1 MLPRRLLVA
10 TLMLTVAAMSETST
24 QTADRPIVFVHG
36 NGDSAALW
44 HTTLWRFES
53 NGYDRSRL
61 FALDMVAPAAPADDR
76 VDEPNR
82 STSTEQRDQLAA
94 AVTRILAETGQTHV
108 ILVGSSRGG
117 NTIRNYIK
125 TGGGHATVSLAVL
138 CGTPN
143 HGVFASEEVPG
154 SEYNGRGDFLTRL
167 NAGSEI
173 HPDVEFVTIRSDA
186 NDKYAQ
192 PVLPVDAAGD
202 DLVGGGYDSPALAGA
217 LNLVIDGLDHRE
229 VAFAPRAFDAIYR
242 AIAGRPPTAGITP
255 ETDVRLGGV
264 VSGFANGEPTNLP
277 VSGAVVA
284 VYDVH
289 PETGARLGDPIHRAT
304 TGLDG
309 RWGPFAGSPTAPYE
323 FVVSAAGYPTTHVY
337 RSPFPRSTDLIRI
350 RLEPLPGG
358 AASQPAI
365 VTMTRPR
372 GYFGHGRDTFTMD
385 DRVPDGVVAGVPTT
399 SAASMPFAIARTV
412 RVVFNEEA
420 LAVRTYPLAE
430 QHVVFA
436 EFHY

>member
-1 MLPRRLLVA
+1 MFPRHLLLAV
-10 TLMLTVAAMSETST
+10 LMLTVAAMSETST
-24 QTADRPIVFVHG
+24 QTGDRPIVFVHG

-53 NGYDRSRL
+53 NGYDGSRL

-82 STSTEQRDQLAA
+82 STTTEQRDQLAA
-94 AVTRILAETGQTHV
+94 AVARILAETDQTRV
-108 ILVGSSRGG
+108 ILIGSSRGG

-125 TGGGHATVSLAVL
+125 TAGGHATVALAVL

-143 HGVFASEEVPG
+143 HGIFASDDAPG
-154 SEYNGRGDFLTRL
+154 SEYNRRGEFLTGL

-192 PVLPVDAAGD
+192 PTVAVDGGED
-202 DLVGGGYDSPALAGA
+202 ISGGGYDSPALAGA

-229 VAFAPRAFDAIYR
+229 VAFAPQAFDAIYR
-242 AIAGRPPTAGITP
+242 AVTGRAPTPGITP
-255 ETDVRLGGV
+255 ETNVRLGGV

-277 VSGAVVA
+277 VAGALVV
-284 VYDVH
+284 VYAVH
-289 PETGARLGDPIHRAT
+289 PETGARLGEPVLRTT
-304 TGLDG
+304 TGADG
-309 RWGPFAGSPTAPYE
+309 HWGPFAGAPTAPYE
-323 FVVSAAGYPTTHVY
+323 FVTSAAGYPTTHVY
-337 RSPFPRSTDLIRI
+337 RSPFPRPTGLIRL
-350 RLEPLPGG
+350 RLEPLSGG
-358 AASQPAI
+358 APSAPAI
-365 VTMTRPR
+365 VTMNRPR

-385 DRVPDGVVAGVPTT
+385 GRVPDGVVTGVPTT
-399 SAASMPFAIARTV
+399 SAATLAFAVDRTV
-412 RVVFNEEA
+412 RVVLNNET
-420 LAVRTYPLAE
+420 LAVRTYRLAQ